1 MSDSTA
7 PKTSWQR
14 WRMGDLERPRAER
27 PGDRAAQPQRPADKN
42 FDARAELNALR
53 RQVRDQ
59 AYQEGHQAGFEA
71 GQEQGYS
78 QGLEQGR
85 RDGEQQAREQAA
97 ASLAPLAELAAQFQN
112 AVQTLDRQIADDLV
126 DLALAVGKQ
135 LAGEALAAKP
145 EQVLALVRELLHQ
158 EPQLGA
164 HPRLWL
170 HPDDLALVE
179 EHLAVELTAAGWQ
192 ARVDPDL
199 QRGGC
204 RVTGDAGERDA
215 SRACRWDMLLAKLRR
230 QPRENET

>member
-1 MSDSTA
+1 
-7 PKTSWQR
+7 
-14 WRMGDLERPRAER
+14 MGDLERPRAER
-27 PGDRAAQPQRPADKN
+27 PETKAASPQRPADQS
-42 FDARAELNALR
+42 FDARSELNALR

-59 AYQEGHQAGFEA
+59 AYQEGRQAGFEA
-71 GQEQGYS
+71 GQEQGYT

-85 RDGEQQAREQAA
+85 HDGEQQAREQAA
-97 ASLAPLAELAAQFQN
+97 ASLAPLAELATQFQN
-112 AVQTLDRQIADDLV
+112 AIQTLDRQIADDLV

-135 LAGEALAAKP
+135 LAGEALTARP

-164 HPRLWL
+164 DPRLWL
-170 HPDDLALVE
+170 HPDDLVLVE
-179 EHLAVELTAAGWQ
+179 EHLATELTAAGWQ
-192 ARVDPDL
+192 VRVDPDL

-230 QPRENET
+230 QPRETET

>member
-85 RDGEQQAREQAA
+85 RDGEQ
-97 ASLAPLAELAAQFQN
+97 
-112 AVQTLDRQIADDLV
+112 
-126 DLALAVGKQ
+126 

-179 EHLAVELTAAGWQ
+179 EHLAVELTTAGWQ